1 MSLYFYCIYSVG
13 AVDCIDVLLRKG
25 ANPNKQDMLEVHALY
40 HAARNGWVS
49 NDFCAEPILSY
60 SCVSNI
66 QNFKCIVCKAHWDEL
81 PHAVL
86 SVKVICV
93 CVWGGGGGWRGGRK
107 HMGNVIVINY
117 VNWTS

>member
-49 NDFCAEPILSY
+49 NDFCVEPIFIPVY
-60 SCVSNI
+60 PI
-66 QNFKCIVCKAHWDEL
+66 FKI
-81 PHAVL
+81 L
-86 SVKVICV
+86 SVLCARHTETSCPMQYYQLRWFV
-93 CVWGGGGGWRGGRK
+93 CVWGGGGGGEGGGENIWA
-107 HMGNVIVINY
+107 M
-117 VNWTS
+117 S